1 MLGSTLSFLGLYNY
15 DPTLFDGLT
24 LPAGVNKDTLI
35 QNLLMET
42 ADLEVI
48 YPDANFMKNA
58 LTLYGRRQ
66 AAVWASLAETF
77 DMEYNPIWNVD
88 GTVTDLETRDLRN
101 SSTSTR
107 SGTGTDTLTRSEDGE
122 STSSSTET
130 SQGVSEDQRAGYN
143 SGTYGND
150 TRTTTQD
157 TSSGSGNGTASLDVT
172 ETRNRTDGGSDS
184 SSGTDTGTVAHETRR
199 TGNIGVTT
207 TQQML
212 REELDIRPKLNI
224 YAYITE
230 DLKSRFCLLIY

>member
-1 MLGSTLSFLGLYNY
+1 MAMMSILGLYSL
-15 DPTLFDGLT
+15 DQTLFNGMT
-24 LPAGVNKDTLI
+24 LPEDVDRDLLVD
-35 QNLLMET
+35 NLLVELAEMEVLYP
-42 ADLEVI
+42 DLEVMRTMI
-48 YPDANFMKNA
+48 DRWSASQISVWKR
-58 LTLYGRRQ
+58 LYN
-66 AAVWASLAETF
+66 LFE
-77 DMEYNPIWNVD
+77 MEYNPIWNVD
-88 GTVTDLETRDLRN
+88 GTVTDLETRNLRN

-107 SGTGTDTLTRSEDGE
+107 SGTGSDTLTRSEEGE
-122 STSSSTET
+122 STSNSSET

-150 TRTTTQD
+150 SKTTTQD
-157 TSSGSGNGTASLDVT
+157 TSSGSGRGTASLDVT
-172 ETRNRTDGGSDS
+172 ETRNRTDNGSDS

-212 REELDIRPKLNI
+212 REELEIRPKLNI